1 MRFHSIGL
9 GPIGSL
15 ITHHLKSSIG
25 LTDTVTI
32 IRRNTRQAR
41 EFGELFGN
49 TIRVEHHGIPSVSTG
64 YFCQIP
70 NPTLSHSTAAQE
82 SSEDVIDSLIVT
94 MKTYHTFPMMRMLSS
109 RLTSA
114 STIVLLQTGMGMYE
128 ELVQRIFHD
137 PRERPNFILA
147 TSTHKAYT
155 NNDLADIVHTHTGEL
170 AFGIV
175 PSETN
180 KDFDAGFH
188 DESVSLFDRKGR
200 LSDIVSSPSDPYYNR
215 FKTLRDTVETLLKMK
230 SLNPSWKPLPEIQT
244 TLRRNLALR
253 SVVDPLTALLN
264 CRNGQLLHS
273 PSFRT
278 ITRRVTNEASR
289 TFAAEIDAHLNMANS
304 SEDDDDDDRDWHA
317 SLPQKLKPLSLE
329 EDVLKYVLDTKGHIS
344 PMLADIR
351 GGKPTEILNLNGHLI
366 KLASQ
371 YRLYVPWTAQL
382 LELVQTRSAIPL
394 DQML

>member
-1 MRFHSIGL
+1 MRFHTVGL

-15 ITHHLKSSIG
+15 ITHHLKTSIAP
-25 LTDTVTI
+25 TDTVTI
-32 IRRNTRQAR
+32 IRRNSRQAR

-49 TIRVEHHGIPSVSTG
+49 TLRVEHHGIPSISTG

-70 NPTLSHSTAAQE
+70 NPSLSHSPIPQQT
-82 SSEDVIDSLIVT
+82 SEDIIDSLVVT

-114 STIVLLQTGMGMYE
+114 STVVLLQNGMGMYE
-128 ELVQRIFHD
+128 ELVQRLFSD

-147 TSTHKAYT
+147 TITHKAYT
-155 NNDLADIVHTHTGEL
+155 NHNLGDIVHTHVGEL

-175 PSETN
+175 PNGTN
-180 KDFDAGFH
+180 RDFDAGFR
-188 DESVSLFDRKGR
+188 DESVPLFDRKGR
-200 LSDIVSSPSDPYYNR
+200 LSDIVSSPSDPYYDR
-215 FKTLRDTVETLLKMK
+215 YKTLRDTVEALLKLK
-230 SLNPSWKPLPEIQT
+230 SLNPSWKSLTEIQT
-244 TLRRNLALR
+244 NLRCNLALR
-253 SVVDPLTALLN
+253 SIVDPLTALLN

-278 ITRRVTNEASR
+278 ITRRVTYEASR
-289 TFAAEIDAHLNMANS
+289 TFAAEIDAHLEMANS
-304 SEDDDDDDRDWHA
+304 MNRDEEDLA
-317 SLPQKLKPLSLE
+317 SRTILPRKLLPLSLE

-344 PMLADIR
+344 PMLSDIR
-351 GGKPTEILNLNGHLI
+351 AGKPTEILNLNGHLL
-366 KLASQ
+366 KMASQ
-371 YRLYVPWTAQL
+371 YKTYVPWTALL

>member
-1 MRFHSIGL
+1 MRFHTIGL

-25 LTDTVTI
+25 LADTVTI
-32 IRRNTRQAR
+32 IRRNNRQAR

-70 NPTLSHSTAAQE
+70 NPTHSHSKVAQE
-82 SSEDVIDSLIVT
+82 SPEDVIDSLIVT

-114 STIVLLQTGMGMYE
+114 STIVLLQTGMGVYE

-170 AFGIV
+170 TFGIV
-175 PSETN
+175 PNVN
-180 KDFDAGFH
+180 KNFDAGFH
-188 DESVSLFDRKGR
+188 DESVPLFDRKGR
-200 LSDIVSSPSDPYYNR
+200 LSDIISSPSDPYYNR
-215 FKTLRDTVETLLKMK
+215 LKTLRDT
-230 SLNPSWKPLPEIQT
+230 IQT
-244 TLRRNLALR
+244 TLRCNLALR

-289 TFAAEIDAHLNMANS
+289 VFAAEIDAHLSMANS
-304 SEDDDDDDRDWHA
+304 SDDNDDEERAWYA
-317 SLPQKLKPLSLE
+317 SLPPKLQPLSLE

-351 GGKPTEILNLNGHLI
+351 GGKPTEIQNLNGHLI
-366 KLASQ
+366 KTASQ

-382 LELVQTRSAIPL
+382 LELVQMRSAIPL